1 MQPSTF
7 TQYCVAKIKRTF
19 DWNLKCLSHFCLRPF
34 PHGCCCIRSN
44 KNEDQEKICSKKHC
58 PGFVSCS
65 LSDQYYLVIISN
77 NQRYHNGYK
86 QIDSVIESCRIT
98 ANLLIGI
105 LLSIARKFEA
115 LIYCMDSI
123 EKTSVRLFTWILWGA
138 VHWHFSK
145 TGHSGIS
152 CWNWK

>member
-1 MQPSTF
+1 MF
-7 TQYCVAKIKRTF
+7 VAFFSQTYSSCLLLYSFKQKR
-19 DWNLKCLSHFCLRPF
+19 
-34 PHGCCCIRSN
+34 RSG
-44 KNEDQEKICSKKHC
+44 KDCSKKHY

-123 EKTSVRLFTWILWGA
+123 EKTSVRLFTWISWGA